1 MRKSVIGRRSQVES
15 SSCRPR
21 WAAGATGDN
30 DVPEGAN
37 MLRVAVPNKGQL
49 FEPAREILREA
60 GYLTATTSR
69 DLVVVDTANGVEFF
83 FLRPKD
89 IAVYVGSGTL
99 DLGITGLDMLL
110 DSGAPAV
117 PVMELGFAPS
127 TFRLAVPT
135 GTASDVAD
143 MEGMRIAT
151 SYPGLLAAHLQRAN
165 VTATIVRL
173 EGAVENAVRLGVA
186 DAVADVVAT
195 GSTLRAAG
203 LVPVGAPLLVSQALL
218 IRGRDVSEAGEAAT
232 FIRRLQGV
240 LTARNYVIVDYDIPG
255 ELVGQACAITPGIES
270 PTVSAL
276 ADPSWSA
283 VRAMVARSTVHRV
296 MDDLWDLGARGII
309 VTEIAAC
316 RL

>member
-1 MRKSVIGRRSQVES
+1 VRSPASAIE
-15 SSCRPR
+15 
-21 WAAGATGDN
+21 
-30 DVPEGAN
+30 DVPEGVK

-60 GYLTATTSR
+60 GYLTAATAR
-69 DLVVVDTANGVEFF
+69 ELVVVDSANSVEFF

-110 DSGAPAV
+110 DSGAPAQS
-117 PVMELGFAPS
+117 VMDLGFAPS
-127 TFRLAVPT
+127 TFRLAVPR
-135 GTASDVAD
+135 GTAAGIHDLV
-143 MEGMRIAT
+143 GRRIAT
-151 SYPGLLAAHLQRAN
+151 SYPGLLASYLQRAG

-195 GSTLRAAG
+195 GTTLRAAG
-203 LVPVGAPLLVSQALL
+203 LVPVGEPLLVSQALL
-218 IRGRDVSEAGEAAT
+218 IKRRDITENGEVAT

-240 LTARNYVIVDYDIPG
+240 LTARNYVIVDYDIPVD
-255 ELVGQACAITPGIES
+255 LVGAACGITPGIES

-283 VRAMVARSTVHRV
+283 VRAMVLRAQVHNV